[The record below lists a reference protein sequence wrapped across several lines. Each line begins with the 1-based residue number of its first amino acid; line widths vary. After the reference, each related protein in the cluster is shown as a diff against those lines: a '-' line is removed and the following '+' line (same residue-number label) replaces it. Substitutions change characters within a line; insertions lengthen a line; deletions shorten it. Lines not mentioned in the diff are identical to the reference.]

1 MNGRGS
7 EVSGFKDKELKVV
20 EGEKVGGDNGEVC
33 VEGYRGKV
41 YGSYGSLV
49 AGDAS
54 E

>member
-7 EVSGFKDKELKVV
+7 EVSRFKDKQLKVV
-20 EGEKVGGDNGEVC
+20 KGEEIGGDNGEVC

-41 YGSYGSLV
+41 YGSYGGLV
-49 AGDAS
+49 AGDTS